1 MWFWNWRNI
10 IQFQRISTF
19 HTAEVISNFISLMF
33 IEAETE
39 NIKVITLKHF
49 ILFCTLNCIQENR
62 ERVKDELQIYQI
74 LICFLI
80 YMIYISY
87 IVINIKHIIKARL
100 LSISAAWLGNS
111 ENNMVM
117 AMNGQTIKQDRVYL
131 VGSTCIVIALIF
143 ACEI

>member
-10 IQFQRISTF
+10 IQFQRILTF
-19 HTAEVISNFISLMF
+19 HIAEVISNFISLIF
-33 IEAETE
+33 IDAETE

-62 ERVKDELQIYQI
+62 ERVKDELQIKQI
-74 LICFLI
+74 LICFLNI
-80 YMIYISY
+80 YDIYQLHCNQYQTYNKSKTFVHISSL
-87 IVINIKHIIKARL
+87 I
-100 LSISAAWLGNS
+100 G

-143 ACEI
+143 ARKM